1 MNGMSRL
8 SAHNMRGQS
17 ERPGWCIVCGRPY
30 PEGHH
35 VVARSLGGGNG
46 PVVELCGRGNN
57 LRDADGN
64 LLHHGAAE
72 THRLWLWWHD
82 GTDSDIAPKC
92 LRGCGYGRWAYIL
105 ADEPCRYE
113 EAAEMEGWRLA

>member
-1 MNGMSRL
+1 MMSRF
-8 SAHNMRGQS
+8 SAHNMRGLS
-17 ERPGWCIVCGRPY
+17 YRPGYCAICGRPH

-35 VVARSLGGGNG
+35 VVARSLGGGDG
-46 PVVELCGRGNN
+46 PVIDLCGRGNS
-57 LRDADGN
+57 LKDADGN

-92 LRGCGYGRWAYIL
+92 
-105 ADEPCRYE
+105 
-113 EAAEMEGWRLA
+113 